1 MSNTTPDIDE
11 QQEPEKDV
19 RTRLQDAGII
29 PQRQASAKRS
39 KVSEDE
45 EVRKILVKQAKQ
57 PYTIDMMR
65 EESVQIQEKIDRYY
79 VRKHRFRSVMCKSGH
94 L

>member
-19 RTRLQDAGII
+19 RTRLRDAGII
-29 PQRQASAKRS
+29 PQSAASVKTP
-39 KVSEDE
+39 KISEDE

-65 EESVQIQEKIDRYY
+65 EESMQIQEKIDR
-79 VRKHRFRSVMCKSGH
+79 
-94 L
+94 